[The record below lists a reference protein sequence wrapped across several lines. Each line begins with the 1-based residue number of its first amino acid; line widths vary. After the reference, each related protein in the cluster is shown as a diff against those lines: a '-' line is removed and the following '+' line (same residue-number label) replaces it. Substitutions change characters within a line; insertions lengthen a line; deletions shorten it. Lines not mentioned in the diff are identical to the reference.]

1 MADMISY
8 LPDILQD
15 IYEFRQLAAAENEE
29 LSKARDELAA
39 VVADNYIE
47 TLTERGCKRWEK
59 MLGMIPKA
67 TDDIEVRR
75 FRILSKLNEELP
87 FTLEGLIR
95 QMKILCGEDGVAV
108 HLDNCS
114 YTLTVLVAL
123 TAKNQV
129 DEIQSLLKREV
140 PANIVTV
147 LSLKYNQHSVL
158 AARTHG
164 EMSVFTH
171 EQLRNEVV

>member
-1 MADMISY
+1 MADIIAY
-8 LPDILQD
+8 LPDILQN
-15 IYEFRQLAAAENEE
+15 IYEFKELATTENTELDSVKQE
-29 LSKARDELAA
+29 LSS
-39 VVADNYIE
+39 VVKDNFIS
-47 TLTERGCKRWEK
+47 TLTERGCKRWEN
-59 MLGMIPKA
+59 MLGIIPKA

-87 FTLEGLIR
+87 FTLSGLIR
-95 QMKILCGEDGVAV
+95 QLKLLCGENGVTV
-108 HLDNCS
+108 QLNNTD

-129 DEIQSLLKREV
+129 DEIDALLRREV

-147 LSLKYNQHSVL
+147 LSLKYNRYSVL

-164 EMSVFTH
+164 ELAPFTH